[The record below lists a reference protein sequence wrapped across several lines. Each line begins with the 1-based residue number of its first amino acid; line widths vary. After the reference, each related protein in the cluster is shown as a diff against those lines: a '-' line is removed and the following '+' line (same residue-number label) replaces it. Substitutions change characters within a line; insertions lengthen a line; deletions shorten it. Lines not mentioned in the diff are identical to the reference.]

1 MGNTVAHMR
10 LPQLSRTIVV
20 VAAALAFFATVAAH
34 GRTQTANKYQQVVP
48 SPASLNFGSLQVG
61 TSLSQ
66 TETLTNSGTQS
77 VTIYQS
83 STTGSGFTSSGLTT
97 PLALKP
103 GQSYTFTVTFAPLSS
118 GSFTGAVALISR
130 TGHTAESIPL
140 SGQATAAGQ
149 LTASPTALNFGTVTV
164 GSSGSL
170 IETVTA
176 SGASVTI
183 SSGTSSS
190 AEFILSGATFPLT
203 LAPGQSAS
211 LTVAFAPTSS
221 GTASASISL
230 LSNATDSLVV
240 DTATGTGAPAP
251 QHSVGLSWSAS
262 NSVVMGYNVYR
273 GPTSGGPYSKINT
286 ALDTSTTYTDT
297 TVVAGQTYFY
307 AATAVDDTGNESS
320 YSNQVQAVIPTP

>member
-1 MGNTVAHMR
+1 MR
-10 LPQLSRTIVV
+10 LPRLTRTVVAV
-20 VAAALAFFATVAAH
+20 VAALTFFATVAAQ
-34 GRTQTANKYQQVVP
+34 GGTQSPNKYQQVVA
-48 SPASLNFGSLQVG
+48 SPATLNFGSLQVG
-61 TSLSQ
+61 ASLSQ

-83 STTGSGFTSSGLTT
+83 STTGSGFTSSGLPT
-97 PLALKP
+97 PLTLNP

-118 GSFTGAVALISR
+118 GSVTGAVALISR

-140 SGQATAAGQ
+140 SGHSTSAGQ

-170 IETVTA
+170 TETVTA

-183 SSGTSSS
+183 SSGSSS
-190 AEFILSGATFPLT
+190 SSEFVLSGATFPLT

-221 GTASASISL
+221 GSTSANISL
-230 LSNATDSLVV
+230 VSNASDPLVV
-240 DTATGTGAPAP
+240 DTATGTGAAPP
-251 QHSVGLSWSAS
+251 QHSVALTWSPS
-262 NSVVMGYNVYR
+262 TSVVTGYNVYR
-273 GPTSGGPYSKINT
+273 GTTSGGPYVKINT
-286 ALDTSTTYTDT
+286 ALDATTAYTDA
-297 TVVAGQTYFY
+297 TVLAGQTYYY
-307 AATAVDDTGNESS
+307 AATSVDGSGNESA